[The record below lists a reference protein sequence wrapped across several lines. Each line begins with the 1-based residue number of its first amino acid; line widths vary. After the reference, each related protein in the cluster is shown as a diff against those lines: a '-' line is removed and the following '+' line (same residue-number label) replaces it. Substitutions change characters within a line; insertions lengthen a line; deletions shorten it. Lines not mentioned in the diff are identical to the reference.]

1 MNILEKTDATGASL
15 REKRIVVTGGAGLLG
30 RAVVRRLF
38 EQGYREI
45 SVPRGAASNL
55 SRGEE
60 IERLFD
66 EAQPQI
72 VVHLARAGDDGGW
85 RGQEAEG
92 FYNHVLRN
100 THLME
105 TACRRGVEKMLCVGS
120 AASYPANAPAPLRE
134 RDLFNGLPEPA
145 MAIEG
150 VVERLAFVQAQACRE
165 QYGFE
170 CIFLI
175 PANIYGPGDNF
186 DPETR
191 ALIPQ
196 LIRKFVEA
204 AETGA
209 REVTLAGS
217 GSATREF
224 LHVEDCAEGVRLALE
239 RYSGAEAV
247 NIGSGS
253 EVGIHELARRLA
265 RLAGYSGQILWDASQ
280 PDGPARRVLDSSRA
294 VREFGFRARKSLQ
307 DGLYETVEWYR
318 SMHARSEPELRKKA
332 FATRA

>member
-1 MNILEKTDATGASL
+1 MNIVEKAEASSASL
-15 REKRIVVTGGAGLLG
+15 REKRVVITGSGGLLG
-30 RAVVRRLF
+30 RAVARRLF
-38 EQGYREI
+38 EQGYRQI
-45 SVPRGAASNL
+45 DVPRGATGNL

-60 IERLFD
+60 VARVFH
-66 EAQPQI
+66 EAQPEI
-72 VVHLARAGDDGGW
+72 LVHFAGDDGWG
-85 RGQEAEG
+85 RCNVAEEL
-92 FYNHVLRN
+92 YKRALEN
-100 THLME
+100 THLIE
-105 TACRRGVEKMLCVGS
+105 TACRRGVEKMVCVGS
-120 AASYPANAPAPLRE
+120 GAAYPANAPAPLRE
-134 RDLFNGLPEPA
+134 RDLFNGLPDPA
-145 MAIEG
+145 AAIG
-150 VVERLAFVQAQACRE
+150 GAVERLAFVQVQACRE
-165 QYGFE
+165 QYGFQ

-175 PANIYGPGDNF
+175 PANCYGPRDNF

-191 ALIPQ
+191 ALVPQ

-209 REVTLAGS
+209 REVTLAGT

-224 LHVEDCAEGVRLALE
+224 LHVEDCAEGIRLALE

-253 EVGIHELARRLA
+253 EVGIHELARRIA
-265 RLAGYSGQILWDASQ
+265 RLAGYSGQILWDATQ
-280 PDGPARRVLDSSRA
+280 PDGPARRVLDPSRA
-294 VREFGFRARKSLQ
+294 AREFGFRARKTLQ